1 MPAKAG
7 IQVRSWSEYKNR
19 LDSGMRRNDGNRSR
33 LPVDKFRTPRL
44 VAEGCSVCSRFSG
57 GGDITFAEAIESHR
71 VVVEHFSFEFFGYVF
86 AGIEVRQIAA
96 ELIPFALVR
105 KIGSPHN
112 HIVANQLGQIRRGA
126 LFD

>member
-44 VAEGCSVCSRFSG
+44 V
-57 GGDITFAEAIESHR
+57 
-71 VVVEHFSFEFFGYVF
+71 
-86 AGIEVRQIAA
+86 
-96 ELIPFALVR
+96 
-105 KIGSPHN
+105 
-112 HIVANQLGQIRRGA
+112 
-126 LFD
+126 